1 MVALF
6 FACCFLLTF
15 FDGCLDRDCKAVWLR
30 LPFFVR
36 LNMFGKSAKD

>member
-6 FACCFLLTF
+6 LLAVFLFTF
-15 FDGCLDRDCKAVWLR
+15 FDGCLDRDCKAVWLS